1 MPFITE
7 ELWQRLPRRY
17 NFVYLSNGSP
27 GNQVPS
33 IMLAPYPVH
42 ENDLHDPIA
51 AAQYE
56 QIIAVVKALR
66 SLLDAYGIKEDA
78 KSITFIKYAEYS
90 SNPG

>member
-17 NFVYLSNGSP
+17 NFVYLSDGSP

-33 IMLAPYPVH
+33 IMLAPYPVY
-42 ENDLHDPIA
+42 ENELHDPIA

-56 QIIAVVKALR
+56 QVIAAVKALR

-78 KSITFIKYAEYS
+78 KSIILIGHA
-90 SNPG
+90 